1 VDRKENSLLLPS
13 EAVHVL
19 VGTMIGIGIFNLSNV
34 LVKDAHEDAWISAA
48 LGGIYPLYLGLLGIY
63 VVKKHPSENILNLS
77 ISYLGK
83 FAGTV
88 LNMLFLVF
96 FILNTVFVI
105 SGFSIV
111 YRVYATAFLSPF
123 RIISITAL
131 LAAIT
136 VYRGL
141 KVISKIN
148 TVAFYLTFIILLE
161 SFIVLRKGSHLNL
174 MPVLDA
180 GIANI
185 FKSTKESVF
194 SYTGLEI
201 LFIIYPYVKDNSKLG
216 KEIFKAIGIT
226 VMIYT
231 LTTALALYYLS
242 ADIVEK
248 SYWPLITV
256 SEGLKLTVINNFRI
270 IFAFLWMAVALK
282 SAANY
287 YFASVFICSNILKEV
302 KRINIIGAL
311 YLIIVPITLMLGEST
326 MRNKVMEMVVGKV
339 VFYNLFYITMIA
351 VLIFIK
357 KGVRNESN
365 KN

>member
-1 VDRKENSLLLPS
+1 VDRKENSLLVRS
-13 EAVHVL
+13 EVVHIL
-19 VGTMIGIGIFNLSNV
+19 VGSMIGIGIFNLSTA
-34 LVKDAHEDAWISAA
+34 LVKDAHEDAWISAI

-63 VVKKHPSENILNLS
+63 IHKRYPSENILELS
-77 ISYLGK
+77 KSYLGK
-83 FAGTV
+83 FTGTF
-88 LNMLFLVF
+88 LNTLFLVF
-96 FILNTVFVI
+96 FITNTIFVI

-131 LAAIT
+131 LAALT
-136 VYRGL
+136 AYRGL
-141 KVISKIN
+141 KVIAKIN
-148 TVAFYLTFIILLE
+148 TVTFYITMIILLE
-161 SFIVLRKGSHLNL
+161 SFIALKKGSYLNL
-174 MPVLDA
+174 MPVFNA
-180 GIANI
+180 GIVNI
-185 FKSTKESVF
+185 LKSTKESIF

-201 LFIIYPYVKDNSKLG
+201 LFVIYPNVKNNLKLG
-216 KEIFKAIGIT
+216 KDILKAVGIT

-242 ADIVEK
+242 ADVVEK

-256 SEGLKLTVINNFRI
+256 SESLKLAVVNNFRV
-270 IFAFLWMAVALK
+270 IFAFFWMAVALK

-287 YFASVFICSNILKEV
+287 FFASTFICGNIFKKV
-302 KRINIIGAL
+302 KRINIIGVL
-311 YLIIVPITLMLGEST
+311 YLIIVPITLMLGETTVRS
-326 MRNKVMEMVVGKV
+326 KVMKMVVGKV
-339 VFYNLFYITMIA
+339 VLYNIFYITLIA

>member
-1 VDRKENSLLLPS
+1 MDRKENSLLVHS
-13 EAVHVL
+13 EAVHIL
-19 VGTMIGIGIFNLSNV
+19 VGTMMGIGIFNLSNV

-63 VVKKHPSENILNLS
+63 MIKKHPSENILDLS
-77 ISYLGK
+77 KSYLGK
-83 FAGTV
+83 FTGTV

-96 FILNTVFVI
+96 FITNTIFVI

-111 YRVYATAFLSPF
+111 YRVYATAFLSAF

-136 VYRGL
+136 AYRGL
-141 KVISKIN
+141 KVIGKIN
-148 TVAFYLTFIILLE
+148 TVAFYIAIIILVE
-161 SFIVLRKGSHLNL
+161 SFIALRRGNHLNL
-174 MPVLDA
+174 MPVFDA
-180 GIANI
+180 GVVNI
-185 FKSTKESVF
+185 LKSTKESVF

-201 LFIIYPYVKDNSKLG
+201 LFIIYPSVKNNLKLG

-231 LTTALALYYLS
+231 FTTALALYYLG

-256 SEGLKLTVINNFRI
+256 SESLRLAVVNNFRVV
-270 IFAFLWMAVALK
+270 FSFFWMAVALK

-287 YFASVFICSNILKEV
+287 YFASTFICSNILKKV

-311 YLIIVPITLMLGEST
+311 YLIIVSISLMLAET
-326 MRNKVMEMVVGKV
+326 TVRNQVMKMVVGKV
-339 VFYNLFYITMIA
+339 VLYNIFYITIIA

-357 KGVRNESN
+357 KGVRNESKQN
-365 KN
+365 

>member
-1 VDRKENSLLLPS
+1 VDRKENSLLVPS
-13 EAVHVL
+13 EAMHIL
-19 VGTMIGIGIFNLSNV
+19 IGTMIGIGIFNLSSV
-34 LVKDAHEDAWISAA
+34 LVKDAHEDAWLSAI

-63 VVKKHPSENILNLS
+63 IIKKHPSENILDIS
-77 ISYLGK
+77 KSYLGE

-96 FILNTVFVI
+96 FISNTTFVI

-123 RIISITAL
+123 RIISITVL

-136 VYRGL
+136 AYRGL
-141 KVISKIN
+141 KLIGKIN
-148 TVAFYLTFIILLE
+148 TVAFYITLIILIE
-161 SFIVLRKGSHLNL
+161 SFIALRKGSHLNL
-174 MPVLDA
+174 MPVLGTDV
-180 GIANI
+180 ANI
-185 FKSTKESVF
+185 LKSTKESVF

-201 LFIIYPYVKDNSKLG
+201 LFILYPSVKNNLKFG
-216 KEIFKAIGIT
+216 KEVLKAIGIT
-226 VMIYT
+226 VMIYAF
-231 LTTALALYYLS
+231 TTALALYYLS
-242 ADIVEK
+242 ADIIQK

-256 SEGLKLTVINNFRI
+256 SESLKLAVVNNFRV
-270 IFAFLWMAVALK
+270 IFAFFWMAVALK

-287 YFASVFICSNILKEV
+287 YFASTFICSNILKKV

-326 MRNKVMEMVVGKV
+326 VRNKVMKMVVGKV
-339 VFYNLFYITMIA
+339 VLYNLFYITIIA

-357 KGVRNESN
+357 KGVRNES
-365 KN
+365 K